1 MGQSVEEKVDS
12 LIKNNKVVIFSK
24 SYCPYC
30 SATKNLFKQLG
41 VEAVV
46 LELDQIDDGAA
57 IQDYLQKKTGQRTVP
72 NVFVAQQ
79 HVGGNSD
86 VQAANSNGSLEKLLA

>member
-1 MGQSVEEKVDS
+1 VLKLLFSNW
-12 LIKNNKVVIFSK
+12 IKLVRRRRWKKGGYKLQTRGTHVCCF
-24 SYCPYC
+24 C
-30 SATKNLFKQLG
+30 F
-41 VEAVV
+41 
-46 LELDQIDDGAA
+46 IDDGAA